1 MKKRPTNQSKRN
13 ISLSK
18 IVPELSRL
26 LTLDRNQRKKKQE
39 NNIWVK
45 KYLSVTLF
53 FFVCMYTSIFCSF
66 SDDGKSG
73 NFNHKKGLRVLDHV
87 ISLLV
92 YCFFSTLDKF

>member
-26 LTLDRNQRKKKQE
+26 LTLDRNQRKIKQE
-39 NNIWVK
+39 NDIWVK

-53 FFVCMYTSIFCSF
+53 FFVCMYTIVFF
-66 SDDGKSG
+66 
-73 NFNHKKGLRVLDHV
+73 
-87 ISLLV
+87 V
-92 YCFFSTLDKF
+92 YF